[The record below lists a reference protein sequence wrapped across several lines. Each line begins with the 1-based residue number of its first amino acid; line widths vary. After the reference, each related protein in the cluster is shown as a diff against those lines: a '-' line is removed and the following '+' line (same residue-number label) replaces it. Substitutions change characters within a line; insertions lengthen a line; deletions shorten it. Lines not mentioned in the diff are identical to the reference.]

1 MSRPNRKPQSE
12 RLVVLLRGV
21 NVGRAK
27 RISMKEF
34 TALLAE
40 LGATDIRTVL
50 NSGNAVCTSPL
61 SATELSAAVAESIVD
76 RLGFSSEVIVRT
88 GPQLATALASNPLS
102 GVATDPSRHLVMFL
116 GAAPDPDAVSA
127 LAAID
132 VTPEEWAL
140 AGDELH
146 VWLPAGVAE
155 SRLVVALTK
164 GVLGVPWTGRNWST
178 VQKLH
183 DLV

>member
-50 NSGNAVCTSPL
+50 N
-61 SATELSAAVAESIVD
+61 
-76 RLGFSSEVIVRT
+76 
-88 GPQLATALASNPLS
+88 
-102 GVATDPSRHLVMFL
+102 DPSRHLVMFL